1 MAGTGRGSNP
11 TVTGLETSILKRSAV
26 KMGPSRC
33 DSPAGEAAAAA
44 CGAPPAQAA
53 PKARVIQQDEDKA
66 VIEVVC
72 PCGRRTFVH
81 CLYRQGS
88 SE

>member
-1 MAGTGRGSNP
+1 MAKTG
-11 TVTGLETSILKRSAV
+11 ILKRSVV

-33 DSPAGEAAAAA
+33 DSPAGAAAAAA
-44 CGAPPAQAA
+44 CDAPPAQAA

-66 VIEVVC
+66 VIEVLC

-81 CLYRQGS
+81 CVYTQGT